1 MLLNILY
8 NVRIDRYT
16 NSFLPTMP
24 RPSVATPAQV
34 RETISSLLREAG
46 ITGAASAPSFRRA
59 VSVRKVRERL
69 GGGNPATIGHEI
81 NALEKDIVG
90 TDSQN
95 LSIPE
100 VPADIAALMG
110 QLWQAAVGI
119 QLTEVLQLK
128 LQAQGIADAAKS
140 ALVEEQLRNQVLL
153 QELAELRATAVER
166 YTQLAQA
173 KSQNMVLTEQNTR
186 LQNELQASGA
196 RASELLAAQA
206 VLEDEKTAAIA
217 TARERYDGLSKQLL
231 QETAQQRQ
239 TALAEVNR
247 MNSQSK
253 FAEKREATLVG
264 RIEQLEADLLDVR
277 TQRDKAAGE
286 VSALKYVNVSLKTQV
301 DEFLKSRTQD
311 TVPVPAP
318 PPSPTKRRRAVKG
331 PTP

>member
-90 TDSQN
+90 IDSQN

-128 LQAQGIADAAKS
+128 LQAQGIADSAKS

-166 YTQLAQA
+166 DTQLAQA

-206 VLEDEKTAAIA
+206 VLEDEKTTAIA
-217 TARERYDGLSKQLL
+217 AARERYDGLSKQLL

-239 TALAEVNR
+239 ANQTEVSR
-247 MNSQSK
+247 MTSQAK
-253 FAEKREATLVG
+253 FAEKREATLLG
-264 RIEQLEADLLDVR
+264 RIEQLEADLLEVR

-286 VSALKYVNVSLKTQV
+286 VSALKYVNTSLKTQV
-301 DEFLKSRTQD
+301 DEFLNRRTHD
-311 TVPVPAP
+311 TLPAP
-318 PPSPTKRRRAVKG
+318 PPGAAKRRGTVKDQ
-331 PTP
+331 TRS